1 MVLAAGTATRFG
13 STKQV
18 ASADG
23 RPLVAHVVAAACT
36 AGLHP
41 VLVVVGHDA
50 DVVTTAARTA
60 GPVQAVVNPDFAAGQ
75 STSLRAGIAAAQDRG
90 LEGVV
95 VLLADEPDVTAD
107 AIAAVASA
115 VGPAAPVVR
124 ARYDDGPGHPV
135 GFHRSWF
142 TRLRA
147 ITGDR
152 GARELLR
159 AAEVRMVVVPGR
171 RPVDVDTP
179 EGLPHR
185 TGRGPDDIRR

>member
-1 MVLAAGTATRFG
+1 MLAAGAATRFG

-23 RPLVAHVVAAACT
+23 RPLVAHVVAAARA
-36 AGLHP
+36 AGLSP
-41 VLVVVGHDA
+41 VLLVVGHDA
-50 DVVTTAARTA
+50 DAVAAAARTA
-60 GPVQAVVNPDFAAGQ
+60 GPVQVVVNPDFAAGQ

-90 LEGVV
+90 LAGAV

-142 TRLRA
+142 ARLRA
-147 ITGDR
+147 VTGDR

-159 AAEVRMVVVPGR
+159 TAEVRTVAVPGL

-179 EGLPHR
+179 ADLPDR